1 MGLVDGVL
9 DVVLG
14 CGGAVAGTATVLVVV
29 IAGRVVVG
37 LGLAVVTV
45 ESVLEVVGLVLVSVV
60 ADPAVVVLL
69 SALPVVG
76 LVGSSIGTVPTCP
89 RLPVDTSTAG
99 LSPCAAHPAI
109 PKVTT
114 SATRR
119 VRFTFRGSAPPR

>member
-1 MGLVDGVL
+1 MAASTTRGRGLVAIVDGVL

-14 CGGAVAGTATVLVVV
+14 SGGTVAAGPDVLVVV
-29 IAGRVVVG
+29 IAGREVVVG
-37 LGLAVVTV
+37 LGLV
-45 ESVLEVVGLVLVSVV
+45 VV
-60 ADPAVVVLL
+60 AVGSALEVVVLL
-69 SALPVVG
+69 SALAVVELVG
-76 LVGSSIGTVPTCP
+76 LSIGTVPTCP
-89 RLPVDTSTAG
+89 RLSVDTSTAG